1 MTINFGQTSR
11 DYIVTG
17 VAQDA
22 PHNSSLQFDMFINI
36 ANLSII
42 DNNPHVLTD
51 WTRWYFPFY
60 VQLKD
65 GLSVE
70 QMEQKMISFCKLH
83 FAAKFQEYRDMGRWT
98 REGLPFTFGLQP
110 IEDVYLHARGLTTSF
125 ILSAIAIMILVIA
138 CINFTNISIGLSS
151 MRATEVGVRKVLGA
165 GRKHLIRQFWIE
177 AIFMC
182 LLAMGFGIFLT
193 TLLLPQ
199 FNALSGKQLS
209 ILGFFQGTH
218 GLLILSIAIIAG
230 ILAGS
235 YPALIMARFQP
246 IDILKHRLRVGGNAL
261 FTKGLVVLQFALS
274 GVLVISAVILGNQT
288 RYMLNSDLGYEDEG
302 LVIIRTQENEQRASE
317 VLSQRFRNRLLL
329 HSQIINVT
337 ASNREFG
344 LFLPGTS
351 LELQDRKINYRF
363 NRVDPQ
369 FISTMGIEL
378 IDGTDFSPNLNAN
391 RDAVIVNRQF
401 MQALGPS
408 QSVGMLLGNASMG
421 FPNDCRIIGVIEDC
435 HFASLRSEIDPLL
448 LFVREAFSPRRNRFS
463 RIFVR
468 IRTNQI
474 RETIDFPKR
483 LNLDSASF
491 FIAAPFPGTE
501 LLQLCQEKS
510 YLSKEFDPDK
520 LRVIQGTIETESFS
534 PESLIL
540 WRKKAYREFGRYFL
554 KGELLR
560 CNMLKRVLRIRSWND
575 IRLFYRLGIRLF
587 LRVFK

>member
-1 MTINFGQTSR
+1 
-11 DYIVTG
+11 
-17 VAQDA
+17 
-22 PHNSSLQFDMFINI
+22 
-36 ANLSII
+36 
-42 DNNPHVLTD
+42 
-51 WTRWYFPFY
+51 
-60 VQLKD
+60 
-65 GLSVE
+65 
-70 QMEQKMISFCKLH
+70 
-83 FAAKFQEYRDMGRWT
+83 
-98 REGLPFTFGLQP
+98 
-110 IEDVYLHARGLTTSF
+110 
-125 ILSAIAIMILVIA
+125 
-138 CINFTNISIGLSS
+138 

-177 AIFMC
+177 AIFMS

-421 FPNDCRIIGVIEDC
+421 FPNDCRIIGVMEDC

-474 RETIDFPKR
+474 RETIDFLDKTWKEIQPDKPFIFDFQDVVLKR
-483 LNLDSASF
+483 QY
-491 FIAAPFPGTE
+491 I
-501 LLQLCQEKS
+501 QEKRWTAIFRYS
-510 YLSKEFDPDK
+510 
-520 LRVIQGTIETESFS
+520 
-534 PESLIL
+534 SLVSIII
-540 WRKKAYREFGRYFL
+540 A
-554 KGELLR
+554 
-560 CNMLKRVLRIRSWND
+560 C
-575 IRLFYRLGIRLF
+575 LGIFGLTAITLSR
-587 LRVFK
+587 RVKEIGIRKVLGAKISQIVHSVLKDFVVLIAIANIVAWPIAYWVMKVVLQNYP